1 MKSKLQSGFYAILST
16 IIVLLFAG
24 FTGSDNPKSPLIS
37 GGELTFTVR
46 TVTQN
51 GTYAPKNVFV
61 IWIEDADGFVKTR
74 KAMANQRKQ
83 YLYTWK
89 DASNYNVV
97 DAITGSTLTSHQTHT
112 VTWDC
117 TDLDG
122 NIVPDGDYT
131 VWVEFTEKHAQGP
144 LYSLSFTKG
153 PDAQSISPADETY
166 FKDIQLDFVPL
177 VADFSSDLTEICQG
191 ETVTFT
197 NLSVGATSW
206 NWNFGS
212 DASPATANTVGPHTV
227 TYNTSGPKTV
237 SLTINGSLTETKQN
251 MITVNA
257 SPSAEFTFDGTDYT
271 VNFNNIS
278 LIATSYSWDFG
289 DGESST
295 ENNPSHTY
303 TSPGTF
309 TVTLTALYMVCSDV
323 ITHSIIL
330 PLVGIDDQL
339 NTIPSTIN
347 IFPNPTTGII
357 NLSSPTT
364 ITGKTSVTVF
374 DTNGKTVY
382 SETVGSL
389 IENEYRKI
397 DLSALV
403 KGMYFLKTESTTG
416 LTNQKIV
423 IY

>member
-1 MKSKLQSGFYAILST
+1 MKSKLLSGFYAILSA
-16 IIVLLFAG
+16 IIVLLFAS
-24 FTGSDNPKSPLIS
+24 FTGKDNTKSTLIS

-74 KAMANQRKQ
+74 KLRANQRKQ

-117 TDLDG
+117 TDLEG
-122 NIVPDGDYT
+122 NIVPDGEYT
-131 VWVEFTEKHAQGP
+131 VRAEFTEKHDQGP

-153 PDAQSISPADETY
+153 PEAQSISPADQTY

-177 VADFSSDLTEICQG
+177 VADFSSNITEICQG
-191 ETVTFT
+191 EVVTFT

-212 DASPATANTVGPHTV
+212 GSSPATANTVGPHTV

-251 MITVNA
+251 MVTVNA
-257 SPSAEFTFDGTDYT
+257 SPTSEFAFDGNDYT
-271 VNFNNIS
+271 VNFNNNS
-278 LIATSYSWDFG
+278 LNATSYSWDFG
-289 DGESST
+289 DGDTST
-295 ENNPSHTY
+295 ENNPSHIY
-303 TSPGTF
+303 AEPGTYN
-309 TVTLTALYMVCSDV
+309 VSLTANYMDCSDV
-323 ITHSIIL
+323 ITHSVIL
-330 PLVGIDDQL
+330 PLVGIQNQFNSIL
-339 NTIPSTIN
+339 TTIN
-347 IFPNPTTGII
+347 IFPNPTAGII
-357 NLSSPTT
+357 SLSSPVT
-364 ITGKTSVTVF
+364 ITGNISVTVF
-374 DTNGKTVY
+374 DSFGKAVLSSTI
-382 SETVGSL
+382 SNL
-389 IENEYRKI
+389 QENEWQKI
-397 DLSALV
+397 DLSGLG
-403 KGMYFLKTESTTG
+403 KGIYFLKTKG
-416 LTNQKIV
+416 INGQTNQKIV
-423 IY
+423 IF